1 MGCIIIIY
9 IRTLRIY
16 AKRLRKQV
24 IYLAVCTFAG
34 HREVFSSSIEADIDC
49 ALEEIIQT
57 DDDFIFYSG
66 GMGEFDKM
74 CSSAVR
80 SIKRC
85 HPKLDI
91 SLVAVLPYMMNSVNT
106 NRDYYETYFDDIL
119 IPAELAD
126 VHYKAAISRRNQW
139 LVDHSDYLISYV
151 YRDFGG
157 AYTTL
162 NYAARHG
169 KEIINLANH
178 CK

>member
-1 MGCIIIIY
+1 M
-9 IRTLRIY
+9 
-16 AKRLRKQV
+16 V
-24 IYLAVCTFAG
+24 SCTFAG
-34 HREVFSSSIEADIDC
+34 HREIFERDIERQIKIAIEGILPEDN
-49 ALEEIIQT
+49 T
-57 DDDFIFYSG
+57 FVFYSG
-66 GMGEFDKM
+66 DMGEFDKK

-85 HPKLDI
+85 HPELDI
-91 SLVAVLPYMMNSVNT
+91 SLVAVLPYMMNRINT
-106 NRDYYETYFDDIL
+106 NRDYYEAYFDDIL

-139 LVDHSDYLISYV
+139 LVDHSDYLIAYV

-169 KEIINLANH
+169 KENINLANR

>member
-1 MGCIIIIY
+1 M
-9 IRTLRIY
+9 
-16 AKRLRKQV
+16 AS
-24 IYLAVCTFAG
+24 CTFAG
-34 HREVFSSSIEADIDC
+34 HREIFALDIERQIKTVIEGILPEDN
-49 ALEEIIQT
+49 T
-57 DDDFIFYSG
+57 FVFYSG
-66 GMGEFDKM
+66 DMGEFDKM

-139 LVDHSDYLISYV
+139 LVDHSDYLIAYV